1 MDNNELIRLN
11 RALTEFY
18 FSNVHNR
25 LSEINTLLNLY
36 KIRNIS
42 LVLILI
48 TFLPCFIFPPL
59 LFLIMLF
66 EPLFFAGLF
75 VSTLLI
81 ASKTNSFSTRD
92 VNQSKKISNTS
103 IDAHLKQELMPAFI
117 SIFGNLSWTIGGN
130 DKDIK
135 DLAYL
140 KNLNIFKASFSKLD
154 DCIKGEYLGVSLK
167 MLEVDSGLLNT
178 ENFTKFI
185 FPVIFISGCL
195 PFVVFFLFYLILFFW
210 DTIEKFQ
217 IPNLGPGFLGVIILF
232 VIPVV
237 LPILFVAKRVL
248 KPAFKG
254 IIVELDM
261 NKNFDG
267 HTFILE
273 KGAKGLKVDD
283 SKFESVQLEDV
294 EFTKAYNVYSDSQI
308 ESRYL
313 LTTAFIDR
321 LQNLKETFNAEYVR
335 VAFKDNK
342 VVLAI
347 HTNRDMFS
355 MAQYLTK
362 TGQETFIKL
371 FKEIVSVLDVVEALK
386 LNQKLGL

>member
-18 FSNVHNR
+18 FTNVHNR

-48 TFLPCFIFPPL
+48 TFLPCFIFPP
-59 LFLIMLF
+59 FMLF
-66 EPLFFAGLF
+66 MMLIEPLCFAGLF
-75 VSTLLI
+75 VSTILI
-81 ASKTNSFSTRD
+81 ATKTNSFSTRD

-103 IDAHLKQELMPAFI
+103 IDANLKQELMPAFI
-117 SIFGNLSWTIGGN
+117 SIFGNLSWSIGEK

-135 DLAYL
+135 ELAYL

-185 FPVIFISGCL
+185 FPVIFISGCF
-195 PFVVFFLFYLILFFW
+195 PFVLFFLFYVLLFFW
-210 DTIEKFQ
+210 EAFENFQ
-217 IPNLGPGFLGVIILF
+217 VPNIGVGFLGVIILF

-237 LPILFVAKRVL
+237 LPILFVVKRVL

-283 SKFESVQLEDV
+283 SKFESIQLEDV
-294 EFTKAYNVYSDSQI
+294 EFAASYNVYSDSQI

-321 LQNLKETFNAEYVR
+321 LQKLKETFDAEYVR

-347 HTNRDMFS
+347 HTNRDMFR

-362 TGQETFIKL
+362 TGKETFIKL

>member
-92 VNQSKKISNTS
+92 VNQSEKISNTS

>member
-92 VNQSKKISNTS
+92 VNQSEKISNTS

-294 EFTKAYNVYSDSQI
+294 EFAKVYNVYSDSQI

-321 LQNLKETFNAEYVR
+321 LRNLKETFNAEYVR

>member
-294 EFTKAYNVYSDSQI
+294 EFAKAYNVYSDSQI

>member
-59 LFLIMLF
+59 LFLMMLF

-103 IDAHLKQELMPAFI
+103 IDAHLKQELMPAFV

-154 DCIKGEYLGVSLK
+154 DCIKGKYLGVSLK

-210 DTIEKFQ
+210 EAIEKFQ
-217 IPNLGPGFLGVIILF
+217 IPNFGLGFLGVIILF

-237 LPILFVAKRVL
+237 LPILFVVKRVL

-294 EFTKAYNVYSDSQI
+294 EFAKVYNVYSDSQI

>member
-195 PFVVFFLFYLILFFW
+195 PFVVFFLIYLILFFW
-210 DTIEKFQ
+210 DAIEKFQ
-217 IPNLGPGFLGVIILF
+217 IPNLGLGFLGVIILF